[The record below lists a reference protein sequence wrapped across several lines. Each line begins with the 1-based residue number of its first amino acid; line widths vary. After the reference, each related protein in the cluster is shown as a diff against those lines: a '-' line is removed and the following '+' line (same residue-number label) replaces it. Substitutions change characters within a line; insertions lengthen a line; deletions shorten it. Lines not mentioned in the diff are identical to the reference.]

1 MNTPLTQNILT
12 QLFSWPWGT
21 ARGIERINASEVLL
35 MIITR
40 LNLCVDQCVLLRGF
54 PRTSQWLRVQLLLAH
69 THRCTAAWGC
79 SSAENRAGCCWQC
92 TASPGAPPRCLHC
105 AAGGCLLPALRAWCT
120 QIASEAR
127 GLGIR
132 ASENNNWKKAWHAL
146 TLLPVLPVLRCSTA
160 CALLAQPHP
169 HSPEPIS
176 WCPLFTLSIGPLP
189 WLCHQT
195 HNQGLAKIASILY
208 ASSRRPSMSRPMPW
222 GWWGQQRQSFSR
234 LQLSGSI
241 QPSESRASSTSL
253 CTPVRTMPLAVLC
266 I

>member
-92 TASPGAPPRCLHC
+92 TASPGAPPGACTALQGDACCLHC
-105 AAGGCLLPALRAWCT
+105 
-120 QIASEAR
+120 
-127 GLGIR
+127 GLGAHR
-132 ASENNNWKKAWHAL
+132 S
-146 TLLPVLPVLRCSTA
+146 LLKHGGWESGHLRTTT
-160 CALLAQPHP
+160 
-169 HSPEPIS
+169 E
-176 WCPLFTLSIGPLP
+176 
-189 WLCHQT
+189 
-195 HNQGLAKIASILY
+195 
-208 ASSRRPSMSRPMPW
+208 RRHDRHWPFC
-222 GWWGQQRQSFSR
+222 QF
-234 LQLSGSI
+234 
-241 QPSESRASSTSL
+241 SL
-253 CTPVRTMPLAVLC
+253 CSDAALHVLC
-266 I
+266 WLSLTPTPLSLFLGVPCSLWPSVPFLGFVIRPTIRV